1 MDYSKICFVI
11 MPFGKKQVGDL
22 EVDFDQIYTEIFE
35 PAIGDVPLPEPE
47 EGNLEARRTDKDFFA
62 GDISHEMFN
71 YLEYSRFALA
81 DITGLNANVFYEL
94 GHRHRARES
103 GTAIFR
109 QTDAPIPFDINQIKA
124 FPYEY
129 FPDDNAAEARA
140 LITRVLRESL
150 LQNRPDSPVRRAL
163 IGQQARGGDVEA
175 LIRDAENALRN
186 QDPATAVL
194 RYSDVVVAD
203 PDNHLVHLGLGL
215 LLKSRGDWDEAL
227 EHFTKAVALAPD
239 YAEAHREKGI
249 AENKIFSKTKQQPD
263 GEASLRKAVQ
273 LNPQDFDALASLG
286 GLLKR
291 KGDGKDALECY
302 KKSTEVSRGHSY
314 PLLNAL
320 KLEAAESGTL
330 KFDAKQTLMLRR
342 AEKSRQA
349 QATNDPPYD
358 SPWSHFDL
366 AEIRLYLGDS
376 DGFLSTIDQ
385 GLLVCEHSWQPQTFR
400 DSLAILVDA
409 GIDLP
414 ALKEGIAKLEEMIP
428 LLD

>member
-1 MDYSKICFVI
+1 MDYSRICFVI
-11 MPFGKKQVGDL
+11 MPFGKKRVGDL
-22 EVDFDQIYTEIFE
+22 EVDFDRIYTEIFE
-35 PAIGDVPLPEPE
+35 PAINCVPLPGPE
-47 EGNLEARRTDKDFFA
+47 EGILEARRTDQDFFA

-71 YLEYSRFALA
+71 YLEYSRIALA

-129 FPDDNAAEARA
+129 FPDNSAADART

-163 IGQQARGGDVEA
+163 VVQQTQGGDVEA
-175 LIRDAENALRN
+175 LIRDAENALRSH
-186 QDPATAVL
+186 DPATAVL
-194 RYSDVVVAD
+194 RYTDAATAA

-215 LLKSRGDWDEAL
+215 LLKNRGDWDGAL
-227 EHFTKAVALAPD
+227 DHFNRAVALAPD

-249 AENKIFSKTKQQPD
+249 AENKIYRNSRQQPD
-263 GEASLRKAVQ
+263 GEVSLRMAVQ

-286 GLLKR
+286 GVLKR
-291 KGDGKDALECY
+291 RGEIKEALECY
-302 KKSTEVSRGHSY
+302 RKSTEVSRGHSY
-314 PLLNAL
+314 PLLNAI
-320 KLEAAESGTL
+320 KLEAAETGKL
-330 KFDAKQTLMLRR
+330 MIDAKRTLQLRR

-349 QATNDPPYD
+349 QAANDPPYD

-366 AEIRLYLGDS
+366 AEIRLYLGDA

-385 GLLVCEHSWQPQTFR
+385 GLLVCEHAWQPQTFR
-400 DSLAILVDA
+400 DSLAILLDA

-414 ALKEGIAKLEEMIP
+414 ALNQGIAKLDDLIE